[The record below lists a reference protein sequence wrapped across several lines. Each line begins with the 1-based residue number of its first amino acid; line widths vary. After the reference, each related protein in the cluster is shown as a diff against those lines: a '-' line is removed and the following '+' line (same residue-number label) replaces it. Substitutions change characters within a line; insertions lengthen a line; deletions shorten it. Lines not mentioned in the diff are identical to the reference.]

1 MPKVLTMRERQ
12 ENALL
17 KAVERGKAEKGI
29 RSDRE
34 LSDILGMNV
43 QTYRYH
49 RRNKFEAVGP
59 YRLGEMFRKLG
70 ITGRQLAVIFGVPF
84 DNPKEDA

>member
-17 KAVERGKAEKGI
+17 DAVEVGKAKKHI

-34 LSDILGMNV
+34 LSDILGAN
-43 QTYRYH
+43 
-49 RRNKFEAVGP
+49 
-59 YRLGEMFRKLG
+59 
-70 ITGRQLAVIFGVPF
+70 ITTWDFAQ
-84 DNPKEDA
+84 K

>member
-1 MPKVLTMRERQ
+1 MPRVLTMRERQ

-17 KAVERGKAEKGI
+17 KAVEVGKAEKGI

-34 LSDILGMNV
+34 LADMLRINE
-43 QTYRYH
+43 QTFRA
-49 RRNKFEAVGP
+49 RRRSGFKAVGP
-59 YRLGEMFRKLG
+59 YDLGDMFRTLG
-70 ITGRQLAVIFGVPF
+70 FTGRQLAVIFGVPY